1 MKKKEKQSVRLKG
14 QLRVYMQWPAVM
26 SILLIAMN
34 IWIYR
39 LDRKAGMLM
48 CLFVV
53 IYIVIVGVMYFYNKS
68 LL

>member
-53 IYIVIVGVMYFYNKS
+53 IYIVIVGVMYF
-68 LL
+68 L